1 MDRRLLPYEYQLIEA
16 LGVTKEEYLR
26 FVAIQRTYADSKVST
41 ALDVRNGP
49 GAGTAALVLTII
61 GTLFQ
66 VGAALLA
73 PKPQL
78 PDQTTQRQP
87 RNKRLAP
94 RFGFNSSLE
103 LASYGDPVSL
113 VYTNT
118 AINGSGGV
126 RVNGSLVW
134 SAVETIGGNH
144 FAQLLVVLGA
154 GNISKIDPDRTA
166 LGQLPLSSYQKSRVF
181 LFFKDQS
188 SGLLQYKDNVFGGFD
203 NGILDVHPINNNR
216 NVNRKSA
223 INLIS
228 DKDDM
233 INGYS
238 QTFSPSSLSRFGAY
252 DPVPINVDVISR
264 NSDGNEKTAGGKDDK
279 ITINN
284 KEGGSYLDIFSEDKT
299 FDITIPKL
307 DLKEKSSHEVLADE
321 IKQESADSLDM
332 SALYMLG
339 TAKYRLKNVNGNPLD
354 LASSG
359 VAATFECI
367 EAGRRPTTDYN
378 RSKPYSSED
387 FSDKLRDDINDA
399 IEILSDEESGRDS
412 DKSKVELL
420 LNKALFDALED
431 QFNNNAIKKIDFD
444 NTALALNWTQTI
456 ISHKNKKLLRA
467 LNKVQ
472 RVTRQKND
480 EELTSDSLLTVFN
493 ASKEFQGFNA
503 IGVLTSVAKTQDDL
517 LKRNGSVDVLTR
529 QGSIGHTIR
538 QRNDVLKPQIDA
550 SDTKDAINEV
560 KRRINKVITQINNG
574 RFDNVKDLAR
584 DSPANGKTWEEYVT
598 GVVDNDSDEPE
609 VIKEGIYKERLSP
622 RKTRSYQDFSKTIS
636 TLEGDIETLITGG
649 GRTGENRI
657 ITLDANKKAAGGANS
672 GNVFSS
678 VNFDKGKNIVLT
690 MKGVKQLVK
699 YLADDPNRHISDWMY
714 NFTGDGAGNRSK
726 DQRTR
731 ETARVPNDEV
741 DIAPTSFE
749 KRLGIKQRK
758 IANQKRKQEN
768 FLKRGLQS
776 IREWHIDRLQNGR
789 IEGER
794 RNSKQPMVF
803 SGPGREDGRLQT
815 DVKYPFCL
823 AEADIFLD
831 HLPENGSEDVAGG
844 DLVNEQLN
852 SIISEKRKT
861 VRQLTYLVENW
872 ERISKQIDP
881 KDADDNFFTK
891 CLSKIEI
898 GLYSTVSSCD
908 FVVFNLKATVFRQVS
923 GRQSKYGK
931 DKVKSVDGAEI
942 KKPHTDSDNG
952 VKHRITFFKVACR
965 RVSTEASS
973 EFEYAPVIFALRRAS
988 KAAQYAQISFKANNT
1003 AKYEFKF
1010 EPVVDFAA
1018 EILQNGQTHIGFIE
1032 NQLEGSGSSLLS
1044 TDKTINGGSFFW
1056 HGRRYKTTPEGLEN
1070 ALRETRPLLTNEW
1083 DMFSVRG
1090 DTKVDFSFNN
1100 GPEFEIVSVSEQ
1112 QKERNPSKF
1121 ENLYENLSMMG
1132 VHLYAG
1138 RNVQDVRAISAFVT
1152 KGKACRQIDSDGN
1165 ISLNANSSS
1174 YAPDIFLDTILDEN
1188 NGVAR
1193 YLPANP
1199 ADTESLALAKKFCRN
1214 NNLDGSTQLF
1224 MDGVIAEASSWRE
1237 FWIENAPLSLLE
1249 LARKN
1254 GKDTLVPALPVDKS
1268 GRAANYDGT
1277 PVELK
1282 VNALFT
1288 PGNILEG
1295 SYKEEFLDYGVGTQD
1310 IAVTVLY
1317 RETGEDSVFSS
1328 TRAVNVKLSKDENNK
1343 TLNEIDIVRQTVDAS
1358 QFVTQRSQAI
1368 LIGKLLCNQRRHIRR
1383 GIEFQT
1389 FPSEAAIEPGSFVYV
1404 DVGLEEWD
1412 NYTTGSV
1419 MARSV
1424 LNFPLNVEPKDGTYT
1439 ILLYRPETGDTA
1451 TETKAVT
1458 TSDGVTTA
1466 VGLNRKYEGYVFVM
1480 GKSKPSKRVFRVTE
1494 VAIEE
1499 GGEVSVKA
1507 IEYPC
1512 NEANGVLTALIAD
1525 FRDRLENGDMRFTVS

>member
-1 MDRRLLPYEYQLIEA
+1 MDRKLLPYEYQLIEA

-26 FVAIQRTYADSKVST
+26 FIAIQRTYADSKVGT
-41 ALDVRNGP
+41 ALDVRCADP
-49 GAGTAALVLTII
+49 GTQALVLTII

-78 PDQTTQRQP
+78 PDQDGQQRQP

-118 AINGSGGV
+118 SMNGAGGV

-188 SGLLQYKDNVFGGFD
+188 SGLLQYKHNVFGGFD
-203 NGILDVHPINNNR
+203 NGISDVHPIDNNR
-216 NVNRKSA
+216 SVNRKSA

-228 DKDDM
+228 DKDNM

-284 KEGGSYLDIFSEDKT
+284 KEGGGYLDIFSEDKT

-359 VAATFECI
+359 VAATFKCI
-367 EAGRRPTTDYN
+367 EAGGRPTTDYS
-378 RSKPYSSED
+378 RSKPYSTEE
-387 FSDKLRDDINDA
+387 FSDSLRDEINDA
-399 IEILSDEESGRDS
+399 IEVLSDEESGSDS
-412 DKSKVELL
+412 DKSKINLK
-420 LNKALFDALED
+420 LNKKVHEALKD
-431 QFNNNAIKKIDFD
+431 QFSEKAIGRDIVFD
-444 NTALALNWTQTI
+444 NTALTFSWTQTI
-456 ISHKNKKLLRA
+456 IDHENKKLRNA

-503 IGVLTSVAKTQDDL
+503 IGVLTFVAKTQDDL
-517 LKRNGSVDVLTR
+517 LKRNGSVDVLAR

-560 KRRINKVITQINNG
+560 KRRINKVITQVNNG

-609 VIKEGIYKERLSP
+609 VIKKGIYKEQLSSG
-622 RKTRSYQDFSKTIS
+622 KIRSYQDFSDTIS
-636 TLEGDIETLITGG
+636 SLEGDIETLITGG

-714 NFTGDGAGNRSK
+714 NFTGDGVGNRSK
-726 DQRTR
+726 DQRQR

-758 IANQKRKQEN
+758 IANQRRKQEN
-768 FLKRGLQS
+768 FLKRGLQY

-803 SGPGREDGRLQT
+803 SGPGTEDGRLQT

-861 VRQLTYLVENW
+861 VRQLTYLIENW
-872 ERISKQIDP
+872 EQISKQIDP

-965 RVSTEASS
+965 RVSTGASS

-1010 EPVVDFAA
+1010 EPVIDFAA
-1018 EILQNGQTHIGFIE
+1018 EILQNGQTYIGFIE
-1032 NQLEGSGSSLLS
+1032 NQLEGSSSSLLS

-1056 HGRRYKTTPEGLEN
+1056 HGRRYKTSTELEK

-1152 KGKACRQIDSDGN
+1152 KGKACHQIDSDGS

-1174 YAPDIFLDTILDEN
+1174 YAPDIFLDTILDQK

-1193 YLPANP
+1193 YLPTSP
-1199 ADTESLALAKKFCRN
+1199 ADAESLLNAKQFCKN
-1214 NNLDGSTQLF
+1214 NGLDGGTTLF
-1224 MDGVIAEASSWRE
+1224 MDGVIAETSSWRE
-1237 FWIENAPLSLLE
+1237 FWIENAPFSLLE

-1254 GKDTLVPALPVDKS
+1254 GKDTLVPALPVNKD
-1268 GRAANYDGT
+1268 GRAANRDGT

-1282 VNALFT
+1282 INALFT

-1310 IAVTVLY
+1310 LAVTVLY

-1389 FPSEAAIEPGSFVYV
+1389 FPSEAAIEPGSFIYV
-1404 DVGLEEWD
+1404 DIGLEEWD
-1412 NYTTGSV
+1412 KYTTGSV
-1419 MARSV
+1419 LANSV
-1424 LNFPLNVEPKDGTYT
+1424 LNFPLNVEPKNDTYT
-1439 ILLYRPETGDTA
+1439 ILLYKSETGQTA
-1451 TETKAVT
+1451 TESKAVT
-1458 TSDGVTTA
+1458 TSNGVTTA
-1466 VGLNRKYEGYVFVM
+1466 VGLDSKYEGYVFVM
-1480 GKSKPSKRVFRVTE
+1480 GKAKPSKRVFRVTE
-1494 VAIEE
+1494 VALEE

-1512 NEANGVLTALIAD
+1512 SEANGVLTALIAD
-1525 FRDRLENGDMRFTVS
+1525 FRDVRPGRGKHFDIS